1 MIEWIRFIIAAF
13 FITFGIIME
22 IIAVFG
28 VYKFKFV
35 LNRMHAAA
43 IGDTL
48 AFGLITF
55 GTIIIRGFSMF
66 SLKAVMILLFLWMA
80 SSVSSHVLSRMEIT
94 IDEDTI
100 REECEVQSE

>member
-1 MIEWIRFIIAAF
+1 MEWIRFVVAAF
-13 FITFGIIME
+13 FIIFGVVME
-22 IIAVFG
+22 AIAVFG

-48 AFGLITF
+48 AFGFITL
-55 GTIIIRGFSMF
+55 GTIIIKGFSMF
-66 SLKAVMILLFLWMA
+66 SLKAAIILLFLWMA

-94 IDEDTI
+94 IDEDKI
-100 REECEVQSE
+100 RDECEVQEE